1 MSVTYVLMDGK
12 GVEPY
17 RYVMT
22 KEETD
27 KELIWN
33 IKEYIKLTN
42 WKRRGN
48 YVEGVDEVIQDHLDE
63 ISNLM
68 NLE

>member
-1 MSVTYVLMDGK
+1 
-12 GVEPY
+12 
-17 RYVMT
+17 MT
-22 KEETD
+22 NEEIK

-63 ISNLM
+63 ISYLI